1 MKLTLSLLALVG
13 NAAAAPKRERLVA
26 SDYSFDEYQ
35 KDFRRKYA
43 SAEETIMREKIFRET
58 QKRVITHNARGT
70 SWRES
75 LNEFSDRTAEE
86 MKQRTGIDRSM
97 MAQQKQS
104 QQGRKPKKV
113 DRSSLPD
120 SVDWRT
126 QGVVTSIKNQGHCGS
141 CWAFAAT
148 EALESHVAIATGALF
163 TLSEEEFV
171 ACMPNPAECGGTGG
185 CSGATMELAFQFAI
199 DTGLVSEWT
208 APYTSYF
215 GEDGGPSVNAT
226 MCQLTAE
233 GYALSDNTVAGI
245 TGFHTLASN
254 DYDELM
260 DAVANIGPVAI
271 TVDASTWK
279 NYYGGIYDGCNQES
293 PELDHGVL
301 LVGYGTDAAAG
312 GDYWLVRN
320 SWGPTWGEDGYIR
333 LARTANE
340 GERCGVD
347 VVPLDGTGC
356 KDGPANITV
365 CGTCGILY
373 DTVYPTGAF
382 LP

>member
-1 MKLTLSLLALVG
+1 
-13 NAAAAPKRERLVA
+13 
-26 SDYSFDEYQ
+26 
-35 KDFRRKYA
+35 
-43 SAEETIMREKIFRET
+43 
-58 QKRVITHNARGT
+58 
-70 SWRES
+70 
-75 LNEFSDRTAEE
+75 

-215 GEDGGPSVNAT
+215 GEDGDPSGNAT

-233 GYALSDNTVAGI
+233 AYDLSANTVAGI

-254 DYDELM
+254 EYEELIT
-260 DAVANIGPVAI
+260 AVATIGPVAI
-271 TVDASTWK
+271 TVDASTWST
-279 NYYGGIYDGCNQES
+279 CS
-293 PELDHGVL
+293 H
-301 LVGYGTDAAAG
+301 
-312 GDYWLVRN
+312 
-320 SWGPTWGEDGYIR
+320 
-333 LARTANE
+333 LAQ
-340 GERCGVD
+340 
-347 VVPLDGTGC
+347 
-356 KDGPANITV
+356 
-365 CGTCGILY
+365 
-373 DTVYPTGAF
+373 
-382 LP
+382 